1 MIAKLLISIAR
12 LLYTIVLLPWVYF
25 ENQNYQSADSTI
37 KKVKRNL
44 LLLELL
50 RFKIGFHD
58 QKLFRDYK
66 EFNRDNSNSK
76 NRIEALTR
84 SLNEVRRLMASV
96 RDAGQEVEIDCVIKI
111 HTKVR

>member
-1 MIAKLLISIAR
+1 MEEKELNVKLIEGSFNVEDA
-12 LLYTIVLLPWVYF
+12 
-25 ENQNYQSADSTI
+25 
-37 KKVKRNL
+37 NL

-76 NRIEALTR
+76 NRIEVLTR